1 VEALMNKES
10 VAYQRGKRSCT
21 MADLKSKG
29 KGGKGG
35 FKKANGLKSVGSAKG
50 MPMRSLLEQGQ

>member
-1 VEALMNKES
+1 MNKES

-21 MADLKSKG
+21 MADLNSKG

-35 FKKANGLKSVGSAKG
+35 FKKGSGNRSVGSAKG

>member
-1 VEALMNKES
+1 MNKES